1 MAASHPQRYKQIG
14 IIAWCKNVEFGES
27 VTERISHSGAGVR
40 QGFCKGANDI
50 ACVPALLA
58 VT

>member
-14 IIAWCKNVEFGES
+14 IMAWCKNVEFRES
-27 VTERISHSGAGVR
+27 VTERISLSGARVR

-50 ACVPALLA
+50 AYVPASWQ
-58 VT
+58 